1 MRSLSHDLAR
11 WRSRV
16 VVAALGL
23 TLGASATWAQT
34 TTTLLQQSFTGG
46 LGTFTSAGSVS
57 TGATGAVMRGSLL
70 STDGSVTS
78 ASFSTVGYSALT
90 LSFTRVTAGGLTS
103 TEAGIAEVSTNGGAS
118 YTALE
123 STRVTTASQAL
134 VALPT
139 SAAGQANVRLRFRI
153 NANGTGDTYT
163 VSNVTL
169 TGTIGGGGG
178 GGGDASLPARGEYAA
193 FESGQVRPM
202 ALSADGNRLYVTN
215 TPDHRVEIYNVSG
228 STPTLIESVPVGLEP
243 VALALAPNGNLW
255 VVNHLSD
262 SISIVDVSRTPARVV
277 NTLLVGDEP
286 RDIVFAGAGNK
297 WAFITAAHRG
307 QNAGFDPQ
315 MHTPGIG
322 RADVWVFDAANP
334 GTAFGG
340 TPVTRLNM
348 FGDTTRALGRNADG
362 SRVYAAVF
370 NSGNK
375 TTVLKADIPDGGIPN
390 KPPPN
395 VSITGVTAPMTPLIV
410 QKNAAGNW
418 VDSGDPITGTQPR
431 TWNSRVKL
439 DLPDLDVFTIDT
451 TGTTPRVIAQVSG
464 VGTTLFNIAVNPTN
478 GRVYVSNQEARNLVR
493 FEGSGTRGS
502 TVRGHFVESR
512 ITVINGTTATP
523 RHLNKHITSYN
534 QSLGTE
540 AERALALAT
549 PLEMAVSPDG
559 ANLFVTAMGSNRL
572 ARISTTQLEAN
583 TFTLSSGGQVNLT
596 GGGPTGVVLNP
607 ARNLA
612 YVLTRF
618 DNGISV
624 VNTSGNLSEVA
635 HVRMFNPEPSEV
647 VVGRPFLYDATLT
660 SSRGD
665 SSCAGCHIFGDMD
678 HLAWDLGNPDEEG
691 IANTNAYSPEAP
703 NFGRTATF
711 HPLKGPMTTQ
721 TLRGM
726 RGQGPLH
733 WRGDRRGNNRVAG
746 QSLEDAAF
754 KEFNGAFV
762 GLLGRSS
769 QLTAAQMDQFTKFA
783 LRLVFPPNPV
793 GNLDGSLTADQ
804 TAGMNV
810 YNSRV
815 DGLST
820 CNDCH
825 TLNPATGRFGTDG
838 TMAVEGNNV
847 AENFK
852 IAGLRNMYQ
861 KIGMFATNSGATGTP
876 SFGNQIRGFGFE
888 NSGQFGNLDTFF
900 ASAAFQLTTAQQQQ
914 IDRLMMS
921 IPTENANIVG
931 QQVTISPSSPSA
943 ARTRLDM
950 LVARALVTSPRRE
963 CELVAKGVI
972 GNVSR
977 GWVMNASRNFVP
989 NSSAEQPV
997 TLQGLLDQAA
1007 SDGGAPI
1014 TFTCAPVG
1022 NGTRMGV
1029 DRDGN
1034 GTRDRG

>member
-1 MRSLSHDLAR
+1 
-11 WRSRV
+11 
-16 VVAALGL
+16 
-23 TLGASATWAQT
+23 
-34 TTTLLQQSFTGG
+34 
-46 LGTFTSAGSVS
+46 
-57 TGATGAVMRGSLL
+57 
-70 STDGSVTS
+70 
-78 ASFSTVGYSALT
+78 
-90 LSFTRVTAGGLTS
+90 
-103 TEAGIAEVSTNGGAS
+103 
-118 YTALE
+118 
-123 STRVTTASQAL
+123 
-134 VALPT
+134 
-139 SAAGQANVRLRFRI
+139 
-153 NANGTGDTYT
+153 
-163 VSNVTL
+163 
-169 TGTIGGGGG
+169 
-178 GGGDASLPARGEYAA
+178 
-193 FESGQVRPM
+193 
-202 ALSADGNRLYVTN
+202 LSADGTRLYVTN
-215 TPDHRVEIYNVSG
+215 TPDNRVEIYNVSG

-243 VALALAPNGNLW
+243 VALAFAPNGNLW

-262 SISIVDVSRTPARVV
+262 SISIVDVSRSPARVI
-277 NTLLVGDEP
+277 NTLLTADEP
-286 RDIVFAGAGNK
+286 RDIVFAGPNNR
-297 WAFITAAHRG
+297 WAFITAARRG
-307 QNAGFDPQ
+307 QNAPFNPQ
-315 MHTPGIG
+315 LHTPGLG

-340 TPVTRLNM
+340 TPVTILNM
-348 FGDTTRALGRNADG
+348 FGDTTRALARNADG
-362 SRVYAAVF
+362 TRVYAAVF

-375 TTVLKADIPDGGIPN
+375 TTVLKADIPEGGIPN
-390 KPPPN
+390 KPPP
-395 VSITGVTAPMTPLIV
+395 STSAGGVTAPLTPLIV

-418 VDSGDPITGTQPR
+418 VDGGDPITGTAPR
-431 TWNSRVKL
+431 TWNNRVKL

-451 TGTTPRVIAQVSG
+451 TGTLPRVVAQTSG
-464 VGTTLFNIAVNPTN
+464 VGTTLFNMAVNPVT
-478 GRVYVSNQEARNLVR
+478 GRVYVSNQEARNVVR
-493 FEGSGTRGS
+493 FEGTGARGS

-534 QSLGTE
+534 QALGTE
-540 AERALALAT
+540 AERAVALAT

-559 ANLFVTAMGSNRL
+559 ANLFVAAMGTNRL
-572 ARISTTQLEAN
+572 ARLSTTQLEN
-583 TFTLSSGGQVNLT
+583 NSFTLSTANQVNLT

-635 HVRMFNPEPSEV
+635 HVRMFNPEPAEV
-647 VVGRPFLYDATLT
+647 VTGRPFLYDALIS

-678 HLAWDLGNPDEEG
+678 HLAWDLGNPDEREG
-691 IANTNAYSPEAP
+691 VPNTNAYSPEAP
-703 NFGRTATF
+703 NFGRTQTF

-733 WRGDRRGNNRVAG
+733 WRGDKRGNNRVAG
-746 QSLEDAAF
+746 QTLEDAAF

-762 GLLGRSS
+762 ALLGRSS
-769 QLTAAQMDQFTKFA
+769 QLTATQMDQFAKFA
-783 LRLVFPPNPV
+783 LRLVFPPNPI

-804 TAGMNV
+804 SAAMNL
-810 YNSRV
+810 YNTGRT
-815 DGLST
+815 DGLSS

-825 TLNPATGRFGTDG
+825 TLNPAQGRFGTDG
-838 TMAVEGNNV
+838 TMSVEGNNV

-861 KIGMFATNSGATGTP
+861 KIGMFATNSVATGVP
-876 SFGNQIRGFGFE
+876 AMGAQIRGFGFE

-900 ASAAFQLTTAQQQQ
+900 ASPAFQLSDAQQQQ
-914 IDRLMMS
+914 IDRLMM
-921 IPTENANIVG
+921 IVPTENANIVG
-931 QQVTISPSSPSA
+931 QQVTITPSSPAA
-943 ARTRLDM
+943 ARTRLDL
-950 LVARALVTSPRRE
+950 LVARALVTTPRRE

-977 GWVMNASRNFVP
+977 GWVMNSSRSFVP

-1007 SDGGAPI
+1007 ADGGAPI

-1022 NGTRMGV
+1022 NGTRIGV

>member
-1 MRSLSHDLAR
+1 MRSLSRDLAR
-11 WRSRV
+11 WHSRAV
-16 VVAALGL
+16 VVALGL
-23 TLGASATWAQT
+23 ALGASATWAQT
-34 TTTLLQQSFTGG
+34 TTTLLQQSFTSG
-46 LGTFTSAGSVS
+46 LGTFSSAGNVS
-57 TGATGAVMRGSLL
+57 TGSTGAVMRGSLF
-70 STDGSVTS
+70 STDGAVTS
-78 ASFSTVGYSALT
+78 PSFSTVGYSALT

-118 YTALE
+118 YTAVD
-123 STRVTTASQAL
+123 STRVTAASQAL
-134 VALPT
+134 VTLPA
-139 SAAGQANVRLRFRI
+139 SVAGQANVRLRFRI

-163 VSNVTL
+163 VRNVTL
-169 TGTIGGGGG
+169 TGTTGGGG

-228 STPTLIESVPVGLEP
+228 STPTLIESVAVGLEP

-262 SISIVDVSRTPARVV
+262 SISVVDVSRTPARVT

-315 MHTPGIG
+315 LHTPSIG

-334 GTAFGG
+334 GSNFGG

-375 TTVLKADIPDGGIPN
+375 TTVLKADIPQGGIPN

-418 VDSGDPITGTQPR
+418 VDSGDPITGTPPR

-451 TGTTPRVIAQVSG
+451 TGTTPRVIAQVAG

-534 QSLGTE
+534 QNLGTE

-635 HVRMFNPEPSEV
+635 HVRMFNPEPGEV
-647 VVGRPFLYDATLT
+647 VTGRPFLYDATLT

-691 IANTNAYSPEAP
+691 VANTNPYSPEAP
-703 NFGRTATF
+703 NFGRTQTF

-762 GLLGRSS
+762 GLLGRGS

-783 LRLVFPPNPV
+783 LRLVYPPNPI

-804 TAGMNV
+804 AAGMNL
-810 YNSRV
+810 YNTGRT
-815 DGLST
+815 DGLSS

-825 TLNPATGRFGTDG
+825 TLNPAAGRFGTDG

-861 KIGMFATNSGATGTP
+861 KVGMFATNSSATGTP

-900 ASAAFQLTTAQQQQ
+900 ASPAFQLSDAQQQQ
-914 IDRLMMS
+914 IDRLMM
-921 IPTENANIVG
+921 IIQTEHANIVG
-931 QQVTISPSSPSA
+931 QQVTISPSSASA

-977 GWVMNASRNFVP
+977 GWVMNAARNFVP

-1007 SDGGAPI
+1007 ADGGAPI

>member
-1 MRSLSHDLAR
+1 MRSLSRDLAR
-11 WRSRV
+11 WHSRAV
-16 VVAALGL
+16 VVALGL
-23 TLGASATWAQT
+23 ALGASATWAQT
-34 TTTLLQQSFTGG
+34 TTTLLQQSFTSG
-46 LGTFTSAGSVS
+46 LGSFSSAGSVS
-57 TGATGAVMRGSLL
+57 TGSTGAVMRGSLF

-123 STRVTTASQAL
+123 STRATTASQATI
-134 VALPT
+134 ALPT

-163 VSNVTL
+163 VNNVTL
-169 TGTIGGGGG
+169 TGTTGGGGN
-178 GGGDASLPARGEYAA
+178 GGDASLPALGEYAA

-228 STPTLIESVPVGLEP
+228 STPTLLESVSVGLEP

-262 SISIVDVSRTPARVV
+262 SISVVDVSRTPARVV

-315 MHTPGIG
+315 LHTPGIG

-375 TTVLKADIPDGGIPN
+375 TTVLKADIPQGGIPN

-395 VSITGVTAPMTPLIV
+395 VSVTGVAAPMTPLIV

-534 QSLGTE
+534 QNLGTD

-691 IANTNAYSPEAP
+691 VANTNAYSPEA
-703 NFGRTATF
+703 
-711 HPLKGPMTTQ
+711 
-721 TLRGM
+721 
-726 RGQGPLH
+726 
-733 WRGDRRGNNRVAG
+733 
-746 QSLEDAAF
+746 
-754 KEFNGAFV
+754 
-762 GLLGRSS
+762 
-769 QLTAAQMDQFTKFA
+769 
-783 LRLVFPPNPV
+783 
-793 GNLDGSLTADQ
+793 
-804 TAGMNV
+804 
-810 YNSRV
+810 
-815 DGLST
+815 
-820 CNDCH
+820 
-825 TLNPATGRFGTDG
+825 
-838 TMAVEGNNV
+838 
-847 AENFK
+847 
-852 IAGLRNMYQ
+852 
-861 KIGMFATNSGATGTP
+861 
-876 SFGNQIRGFGFE
+876 
-888 NSGQFGNLDTFF
+888 
-900 ASAAFQLTTAQQQQ
+900 
-914 IDRLMMS
+914 
-921 IPTENANIVG
+921 
-931 QQVTISPSSPSA
+931 
-943 ARTRLDM
+943 
-950 LVARALVTSPRRE
+950 
-963 CELVAKGVI
+963 
-972 GNVSR
+972 
-977 GWVMNASRNFVP
+977 
-989 NSSAEQPV
+989 
-997 TLQGLLDQAA
+997 
-1007 SDGGAPI
+1007 
-1014 TFTCAPVG
+1014 
-1022 NGTRMGV
+1022 
-1029 DRDGN
+1029 
-1034 GTRDRG
+1034 